1 MLGKKSTQGLH
12 TKVCTPPDTQNKG
25 SFKIGR
31 NYVSGPMARTKSV
44 LIIGDGNFS
53 YSLSFCRKWQ
63 KQHWKI
69 ITTSFEDEAT
79 VKSNRESYENIK
91 ELHNIAVHVCYGI
104 DGTNLEAYLEMQGK
118 KFDCIIFNFP
128 HTGGKSNIKRNRD
141 LIQGFLGSAY
151 DFLTPSG
158 EIRITLCRG
167 QGGTPL
173 DCSERGY
180 KNSWK
185 IIELAAEAHLIL
197 SDLQPFRLSDWPGY
211 TPTGYR
217 GLDKGFLLN
226 DALTHIFTKP
236 QVDQGSW
243 NFNVSSRPFALS
255 LCNYCNDTPVT
266 SCEATPPH
274 YLSCYE
280 CFEYPILD
288 QIWHPVTRIRNQL
301 VTSLS
306 DILSPCCNVTILPHP
321 RQPFV
326 HMSPDCLHNV
336 ITAHLKITLPSMYKE
351 GFLESS
357 LQDRIL
363 SLLTL
368 IPETDKVKTS
378 VFILSSPVYGHT
390 PISTCTKDQPITHQ
404 LMCLV
409 INIDNQCIDLK
420 ATAIKCITKYLNI
433 RDTDLSWK
441 SHDHF
446 TIEVLQLE
454 QEDKTIQVAS
464 LSPVTIATISD
475 RSKDSKTH
483 LNKET
488 IVLTPGGPC
497 SPEVEVITYYYQYLI
512 VELEEI
518 ALVKHGLPDPRIFWT
533 KDQRF
538 SQQFL
543 LSDHTTYQPFSLY
556 PPQYI
561 HDVSFWVKDTG
572 ELESILKDKV
582 EYQLF
587 PVIREI
593 AGLSI
598 ASTQCI
604 DIYKP
609 SEGQSHYGQV
619 SLCYRLMYCSL
630 DRGLGHSE
638 VLQLQQRVRDAIQDL
653 RWELR

>member
-1 MLGKKSTQGLH
+1 
-12 TKVCTPPDTQNKG
+12 
-25 SFKIGR
+25 
-31 NYVSGPMARTKSV
+31 MALIKSV

-53 YSLSFCRKWQ
+53 FSLSFCRKWR
-63 KQHWKI
+63 KQHWEI

-79 VKSNRESYENIK
+79 VKSRRESYENIK
-91 ELHNIAVHVCYGI
+91 ELHNIAIDIFYGI
-104 DGTNLEAYLEMQGK
+104 DGTNLESYVEIQGK
-118 KFDCIIFNFP
+118 KFDYIIFNFP
-128 HTGGKSNIKRNRD
+128 HAGGKSNIKRNQD
-141 LIQGFLGSAY
+141 LVQGFLGSAS
-151 DFLTPSG
+151 DFVTPSG
-158 EIRITLCRG
+158 EIWITLCRG

-173 DCSERGY
+173 DCNERGY
-180 KNSWK
+180 KNSRK
-185 IIELAAEAHLIL
+185 ITELAAEVHLIL
-197 SDLQPFRLSDWPGY
+197 SDLQPFRLSDWPEY

-243 NFNVSSRPFALS
+243 NFNISSRPFLVS
-255 LCNYCNDTPVT
+255 LCNYCSDTPAT

-288 QIWHPVTRIRNQL
+288 QVWHPVTRIRNYL
-301 VTSLS
+301 VTSMS
-306 DILSPCCNVTILPHP
+306 DILSPYCNVTILSHP
-321 RQPFV
+321 RQPIV
-326 HMSPDCLHNV
+326 HMSPDCLRNV
-336 ITAHLKITLPSMYKE
+336 TTTHLKITLPTMCKE

-363 SLLTL
+363 SLLML
-368 IPETDKVKTS
+368 VPKTDKLKIS

-409 INIDNQCIDLK
+409 INTNSQCIDLK
-420 ATAIKCITKYLNI
+420 ATAIKCITEYLST
-433 RDTDLSWK
+433 RDTALAWK

-446 TIEVLQLE
+446 TTEVLQLE
-454 QEDKTIQVAS
+454 HEDKTIQVAS

-475 RSKDSKTH
+475 GSKDSKTP
-483 LNKET
+483 LNEDNL
-488 IVLTPGGPC
+488 VLTPGGLC
-497 SPEVEVITYYYQYLI
+497 SPEVEVITCCYQYLI

-518 ALVKHGLPDPRIFWT
+518 ALVKHDLPDPRIFWT

-543 LSDHTTYQPFSLY
+543 QNDNTPYQPFSLY
-556 PPQYI
+556 PPQYV

-572 ELESILKDKV
+572 ELESTLKDKV
-582 EYQLF
+582 ECQLF

-598 ASTQCI
+598 ASKQCI
-604 DIYKP
+604 DIYRP
-609 SEGQSHYGQV
+609 SEGQSHYGDI
-619 SLCYRLMYCSL
+619 SLCYRLIYCSL

-638 VLQLQQRVRDAIQDL
+638 VLQLQQRIRDAIQDL
-653 RWELR
+653 KWELR